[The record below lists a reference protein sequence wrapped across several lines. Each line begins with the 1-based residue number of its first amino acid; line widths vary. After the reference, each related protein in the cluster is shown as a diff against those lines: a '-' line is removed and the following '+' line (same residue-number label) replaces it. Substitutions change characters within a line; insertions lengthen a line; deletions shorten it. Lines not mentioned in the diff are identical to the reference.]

1 MGIDRE
7 RKYSKHERFNVMQE
21 IEKNTERIYQQE
33 GGGRGGSGL
42 AALWLWSFSDLK
54 PAVMTSAMSMSDALA
69 RGVRRSGSNSPLPTQ
84 CQARSSYENS
94 AEKRDKNTCMAS
106 LQGLRSESEIR

>member
-7 RKYSKHERFNVMQE
+7 RKYSKHERFNVLQE

-42 AALWLWSFSDLK
+42 AALWLCSFSDLK
-54 PAVMTSAMSMSDALA
+54 PVVMTSAISMSDALA
-69 RGVRRSGSNSPLPTQ
+69 RGVRSGSNSPLPTQ

-94 AEKRDKNTCMAS
+94 AERRDKNTCMAS
-106 LQGLRSESEIR
+106 LQGLRSESEIG

>member
-69 RGVRRSGSNSPLPTQ
+69 RCEKIGVQFPSANSVP
-84 CQARSSYENS
+84 S
-94 AEKRDKNTCMAS
+94 ALE
-106 LQGLRSESEIR
+106 LRKLC